1 LADELI
7 TNAAVHAQTDLRLR
21 LELGGELLHV
31 AVRDLDRRL
40 PRPLPDD
47 PQGEGGRGL
56 RLVEQM
62 ATTWGAQPHPGGG
75 KVVWCTLRTQPV
87 APSRRLAAGPSFPI
101 LEPKLAPPFRR
112 QGLVARP
119 QLLDRLTAAS
129 SVPVVALVAP
139 PGYGKT
145 TLLAHWVEQ
154 DPRPVVWLSVD
165 QHDNDPAVLLT
176 YLAVALD
183 RVEPIDPRVFG
194 ALVAPGTSLL
204 ATVVPRLGAALA
216 SAAHPLVVVIDDLQL
231 LHTQECLDALVMLA
245 DHLGEGSQLVL
256 AGRGEPRLPVPRLR
270 AEGQVVELGPEALAM
285 DRHEAD
291 ALLQGVEVDLPEA
304 EVAQLV
310 RRTEGWPV
318 AVYLAA
324 LSLKATGTKPGTAA
338 ALVGDDRFLVDYVQS
353 VLVADLS
360 PGTVQFLTRT
370 AVLDRLSGPLCD
382 ATLAT
387 TGSGVSTM
395 ACPRPPSTT
404 PSRPATP
411 SRSPACSYGWPFLCT
426 TAAGWPPCNAG
437 STGSRITSCSNATRP
452 SRSWALGSRRWSA
465 ARPPLSA
472 GPMRPN
478 GAPSRR
484 PGRCQTARPRSRGG
498 WRCCGR

>member
-1 LADELI
+1 
-7 TNAAVHAQTDLRLR
+7 
-21 LELGGELLHV
+21 
-31 AVRDLDRRL
+31 
-40 PRPLPDD
+40 
-47 PQGEGGRGL
+47 
-56 RLVEQM
+56 M
-62 ATTWGAQPHPGGG
+62 
-75 KVVWCTLRTQPV
+75 
-87 APSRRLAAGPSFPI
+87 
-101 LEPKLAPPFRR
+101 
-112 QGLVARP
+112 ARP

-154 DPRPVVWLSVD
+154 DPRPVVWLSAD

-194 ALVAPGTSLL
+194 ALAAPGTSLL
-204 ATVVPRLGAALA
+204 ATVVPRLGADLA

-245 DHLGEGSQLVL
+245 DHLGEGSQLMF

-270 AEGQVVELGPEALAM
+270 AEGQVVELGPETLAM
-285 DRHEAD
+285 AMDPHEAD

-324 LSLKATGTKPGTAA
+324 LSLKATGTKPGAAA

-360 PGTVQFLTRT
+360 PGTVQFQTRT

-395 ACPRPPSTT
+395 AARGRHRLRHPGRRHRAGR
-404 PSRPATP
+404 RPAPTAGLSCVLRRP
-411 SRSPACSYGWPFLCT
+411 AGHPATLVRLVRGSPA
-426 TAAGWPPCNAG
+426 
-437 STGSRITSCSNATRP
+437 
-452 SRSWALGSRRWSA
+452 
-465 ARPPLSA
+465 ARTLPR
-472 GPMRPN
+472 GR
-478 GAPSRR
+478 G
-484 PGRCQTARPRSRGG
+484 PGRLAPGAGRPR
-498 WRCCGR
+498 GRR